1 MKKDAHMTI
10 NHQEQINKILNDT
23 QKTEEVKD
31 KELSQLTDTQHM
43 SGMSTSQQF
52 SLDSFMSG
60 KGYSDADIKAY
71 QSKLYKALDE
81 TADAYNKNADEIN
94 AIIDFANASKET
106 LIVKAHIKTLDEL
119 VQKLFDKTVN
129 SIQKVSKIDSDEWE
143 TLIRPQKRVKIG
155 TVVSFDDDFECVVTG
170 VLNDGIT
177 HVKFNYKGIFLE
189 RLNKVGAMPL
199 PPYIHEKLKDNDRYQ
214 TVYSKNLGSAAAP
227 TAGLHFTNELLDKI
241 NEKGIN
247 ILYVTLNIGLG
258 TFRPVTE
265 NNITN
270 HNMHSEKYEITEE
283 VAKKLNEVKENGKRI
298 ICVGTTSLRTLESNY
313 QKYNRFK
320 STCEETDIFI
330 YPPYKF
336 KSCDALITN
345 FHLPKSTLIMLVSA
359 FSSVDIIMNA
369 YKHAIDN
376 KYRFFSF
383 GDAMFLTN
391 KEVK

>member
-1 MKKDAHMTI
+1 MDYKNIETYDYDLDESLIAQTPLKMRDHSKLLVVNKKDGSF
-10 NHQEQINKILNDT
+10 
-23 QKTEEVKD
+23 KD
-31 KELSQLTDTQHM
+31 DV
-43 SGMSTSQQF
+43 F
-52 SLDSFMSG
+52 
-60 KGYSDADIKAY
+60 
-71 QSKLYKALDE
+71 
-81 TADAYNKNADEIN
+81 YN
-94 AIIDFANASKET
+94 IIDYLESGDVLVLNNTKVLPSRIYGIKKET
-106 LIVKAHIKTLDEL
+106 NA
-119 VQKLFDKTVN
+119 
-129 SIQKVSKIDSDEWE
+129 KIEVLLLKEIESDEWE
-143 TLIRPQKRVKIG
+143 TLVRPQKRVKKG
-155 TVVSFDDDFECVVTG
+155 TVISFDDDFECIVTD

-189 RLNKVGAMPL
+189 HLNKVGAMPL

-214 TVYSKNLGSAAAP
+214 TVYAKNLGSAAAP

-241 NEKGIN
+241 KEKGIN
-247 ILYVTLNIGLG
+247 ILYVTLNVGLG

-265 NNITN
+265 NNIT
-270 HNMHSEKYEITEE
+270 HHDMHSEKYEITEE
-283 VAKKLNEVKENGKRI
+283 VANKLNKAKEEKRRI
-298 ICVGTTSLRTLESNY
+298 ICVGTTSLRTLEANY

-345 FHLPKSTLIMLVSA
+345 FHLPKSTLVMLVSA

-369 YKHAIDN
+369 YKHAIEN

-383 GDAMFLTN
+383 GDAMFLTD